1 MIEFDLFKKSK
12 IKLNLFFVT
21 SNLVKS
27 YHINHLCNL
36 FGIPVKHYK
45 EIFQSYQENY
55 SFLPEEAIKFSVNF
69 IAQRLKHLGLFF
81 IEDSSIKI
89 DVLSENNREYPGLE
103 TKEFFID
110 KSFSDIDRLIKAKGN
125 NRNATIISRI
135 GLHLPGNIEPEVFY
149 GEIKGKIVVKEP
161 KINKSNKNAI
171 WLYDKSPI
179 NFFIPNGEN
188 NVLSN
193 LKIKD
198 SYEYDVRLKALGKM
212 FYRLSQFM
220 VIIENAKSIYRKV
233 KWDNVG
239 QLPLFSPKVIIISG
253 YTGTGKTTSA
263 IYLKNKFDY
272 YYLEE
277 SDVIKKEAFNAN
289 FRESNLSNFANE
301 KVKSND
307 PLYFI
312 KLLIQNAKIS
322 SNKIVISGVRNPKE
336 VDYLKKIYSNS
347 KLIYIDTP
355 FKLRYLRTK
364 VNGRFLGKYN
374 ELCKITKQE
383 RIWGMEAIKKKSD
396 FVIKNIGN
404 IESLI
409 LKLDRI
415 ISKKFFIKEEY

>member
-1 MIEFDLFKKSK
+1 MNKFNLFRKSK

-36 FGIPVKHYK
+36 FGISIKYYK

-55 SFLPEEAIKFSVNF
+55 NFLPEESIKFSVNF
-69 IAQRLKHLGLFF
+69 VAQRLKHLGLFF

-89 DVLSENNREYPGLE
+89 DALSENNREYPGLE
-103 TKEFFID
+103 TKEFFIG

-149 GEIKGKIVVKEP
+149 GEIKGKIVEIEP
-161 KINKSNKNAI
+161 KINKSNNNAI

-179 NFFIPNGEN
+179 NFFIPNGEDD
-188 NVLSN
+188 VLSN
-193 LKIKD
+193 LKVKD
-198 SYEYDVRLKALGKM
+198 SYEYDVRLKVLEKM
-212 FYRLSQFM
+212 FYRLFQFM
-220 VIIENAKSIYRKV
+220 TIIENAKSIYRKV
-233 KWDNVG
+233 KLDNIY
-239 QLPLFSPKVIIISG
+239 QLSLFSPKVIIISG
-253 YTGTGKTTSA
+253 YTGVGKTTSA
-263 IYLKNKFDY
+263 IYFQNKYDY
-272 YYLEE
+272 YFLEE
-277 SDVIKKEAFNAN
+277 SDVIKKEAFNSN
-289 FRESNLSNFANE
+289 FRESNLSNFVNK

-312 KLLIQNAKIS
+312 KLLIQNEKVN

-336 VDYLKKIYSNS
+336 VDYLKKIFLNS

-355 FKLRYLRTK
+355 LELRYLRTK

-383 RIWGMEAIKKKSD
+383 KLWGMEKIKKKSD
-396 FVIKNIGN
+396 FVIRNIGN
-404 IESLI
+404 IEFL
-409 LKLDRI
+409 LLQLDKV
-415 ISKKFFIKEEY
+415 ISK